1 MEGWGLTHNGD
12 HLIMSNG
19 SATLY
24 FRDPQTFEIVKTVEV
39 RERDKPLSHLN
50 ELEFIRGEI
59 WANVYPTED
68 IVRIDP
74 QSGQVKARMHFA
86 GLVSVDERNN
96 REIVLNGIAFNDELQ
111 RVYITGK
118 RYSYIYGMTEK
129 YSLWSDLTR
138 QR

>member
-24 FRDPQTFEIVKTVEV
+24 FRDPQTFEIVRTIEV
-39 RERDKPLSHLN
+39 RERDKPLSYLN

-74 QSGQVKARMHFA
+74 HSGQVKGRMHFA
-86 GLVSVDERNN
+86 SLVSEDERNN
-96 REIVLNGIAFNDELQ
+96 RENVLNGIAYNDELQ

-118 RYSYIYGMTEK
+118 RYSYIYEMTEK
-129 YSLWSDLTR
+129 YSLLSDLN
-138 QR
+138 